1 MGNLKEG
8 DQVIVTMVLYVGIP
22 SIGIPS
28 KYSTTAKDLMS
39 SVHKVVQVDRSGA
52 PFPYKIEVGKS
63 TFWVEGVPYSSLI
76 RELM

>member
-8 DQVIVTMVLYVGIP
+8 DQIIVTTVL
-22 SIGIPS
+22 SFNIPS
-28 KYSTTAKDLMS
+28 KPSKHYTTAKNLIS
-39 SVHKVVQVDRSGA
+39 SVHKVVEIDRTGA
-52 PFPYKIEVGKS
+52 TFPYKIEVGNS

>member
-8 DQVIVTMVLYVGIP
+8 DQVIVTMVLYVVN
-22 SIGIPS
+22 IPS